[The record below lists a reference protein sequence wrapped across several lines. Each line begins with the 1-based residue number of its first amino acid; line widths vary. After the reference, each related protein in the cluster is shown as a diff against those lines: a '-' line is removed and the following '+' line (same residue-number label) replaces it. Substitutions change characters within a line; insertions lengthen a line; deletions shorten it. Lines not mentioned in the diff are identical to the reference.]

1 MKLKRLEKN
10 KYKKIIIGT
19 LIVISII
26 VSYLLGKTFAMYQV
40 NKSFEFVNGKVNYY
54 GRSDV
59 YFAYYNGNTWLDDI
73 PKKNNADNLV
83 YDHAVC
89 DNDAIVEWDYD
100 LWAPKVKNLTK
111 AKTRCSLYFVNKDT
125 AMKNCIASKKT
136 GVECLE
142 EVISQTNEM
151 AYDETFENNLRYI
164 GASPNNYVTFNNESW
179 RIIGVMNNIKSTE
192 NGAGESRIKII
203 RSVSIGS
210 IPWDSSGNNNWTRP
224 ASLNTTLQARSEAS
238 SSLIDNAVWN
248 LGGFD
253 ASNKTAANCY
263 LTERGIIGAAASP
276 NTIAWLGKVGL
287 IYPSDYG
294 FAVGG
299 TARDTCLKTALY
311 NYNTNSCMG
320 NDWLFTSNIRWAIS
334 STTSTYAYSTPAII
348 AMAINAVGTFGTAGV
363 TVGYNVYPV
372 VYLKSSVKITGG
384 TGSSSS
390 PYTLSL

>member
-179 RIIGVMNNIKSTE
+179 QIIGVMNNIKSSLD
-192 NGAGESRIKII
+192 GAGESRIKLI
-203 RSVSIGS
+203 RTNSIGNMQ
-210 IPWDSSGNNNWTRP
+210 WDSSKSNDWTRP

-248 LGGFD
+248 LGKISGAYATTKFTYD
-253 ASNKTAANCY
+253 
-263 LTERGIIGAAASP
+263 TERGTQSQP
-276 NTIAWLGKVGL
+276 TTWLGKVGL
-287 IYPSDYG
+287 IYMSDYG
-294 FAVGG
+294 YAVGG
-299 TARDTCLKTALY
+299 SLRNSCLRKNLIG
-311 NYNTNSCMG
+311 YNTDNCMN
-320 NDWLFTSNIRWAIS
+320 NDWLHKGYDYFTLMANSVYSNGCFTVDKDGFINYHLVYDAFAIH
-334 STTSTYAYSTPAII
+334 
-348 AMAINAVGTFGTAGV
+348 
-363 TVGYNVYPV
+363 PV

-384 TGSSSS
+384 AGSSSS
-390 PYTLSL
+390 PFTLSL